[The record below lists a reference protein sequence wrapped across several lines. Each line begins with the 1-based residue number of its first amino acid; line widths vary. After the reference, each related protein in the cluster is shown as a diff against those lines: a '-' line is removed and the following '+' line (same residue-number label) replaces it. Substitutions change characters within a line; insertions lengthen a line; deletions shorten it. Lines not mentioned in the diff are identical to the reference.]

1 MGSTRYDWLP
11 RSDRA
16 PGGGYLYMGTPLYKV
31 RPVALVIFRA
41 RNWSILGLFPLCGRF
56 LHRCPGSRSP
66 PESRVQAMKDRSNIK
81 DVMLENIL
89 ITPTSYN
96 VYLEYRTIPLG
107 ASCGDP

>member
-41 RNWSILGLFPLCGRF
+41 RNWSILGLFRF
-56 LHRCPGSRSP
+56 AAGSYTVARGVAALRNH
-66 PESRVQAMKDRSNIK
+66 EFR
-81 DVMLENIL
+81 L
-89 ITPTSYN
+89 
-96 VYLEYRTIPLG
+96 
-107 ASCGDP
+107 